1 MKIILTCMGERRN
14 ILDKLLTKYKK
25 HYKDKK
31 KTWPEKKFVTPDEA
45 YSIFYWLVRYSGF
58 IKD

>member
-1 MKIILTCMGERRN
+1 MKIMLTCMGERRS
-14 ILDKLLTKYKK
+14 ILDELLVAYKK

-31 KTWPEKKFVTPDEA
+31 KTWPEKKFVTPDES

-58 IKD
+58 IK